1 MGCVVFSCFRNGL
14 SNKVRVSRGY
24 STLPYWLM
32 NDAAVQGFLEHLRLR
47 LRACPTF
54 YFVIIITFCFKATL
68 CFHFSCPCCPVC
80 EGMLIRS
87 GRSTVTAIPPQ
98 ESSIAKHS
106 PAMITVWARAL
117 IRTGIMAI
125 PWTPWIPIL
134 LCHLGS
140 LPSAVCPPVGPSVR
154 LSAPS
159 LGFDSLTQKS
169 NSYPI
174 RTVP

>member
-32 NDAAVQGFLEHLRLR
+32 NDAAVQGFLEYLRLR

-87 GRSTVTAIPPQ
+87 GRSKWAVDSHSHPPRVPNRQ
-98 ESSIAKHS
+98 AFSCNDYRMGKDADQDRNNGNSLN
-106 PAMITVWARAL
+106 AMDSN
-117 IRTGIMAI
+117 
-125 PWTPWIPIL
+125 P
-134 LCHLGS
+134 S
-140 LPSAVCPPVGPSVR
+140 LPSRFPAQRSSPVRPSVHR
-154 LSAPS
+154 SLRPPLSFQS
-159 LGFDSLTQKS
+159 GL
-169 NSYPI
+169 
-174 RTVP
+174 